1 MKHVKREIVTGVL
14 LLVSDILM
22 MRKEEDQKGQTTAVL
37 GSVRVGGLAR
47 DRSLYILLFVHV
59 KKNTYP
65 FVV

>member
-14 LLVSDILM
+14 LLVSDIL